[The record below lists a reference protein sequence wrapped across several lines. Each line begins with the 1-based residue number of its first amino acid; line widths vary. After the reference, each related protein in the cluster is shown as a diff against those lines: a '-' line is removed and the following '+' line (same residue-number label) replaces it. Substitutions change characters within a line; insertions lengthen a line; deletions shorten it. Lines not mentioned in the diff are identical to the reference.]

1 MIIMGQSNLLYKASV
16 WCLVVSTLILA
27 WVKGANSCVNEL
39 MLYFSIVTHMYL
51 LSSTPKC
58 VAFNINYETE
68 NPNVI
73 CKFYSKN
80 AVKLN
85 FQ

>member
-1 MIIMGQSNLLYKASV
+1 MIGWMNDWMDDKMD
-16 WCLVVSTLILA
+16 
-27 WVKGANSCVNEL
+27 SCVNEL
-39 MLYFSIVTHMYL
+39 MLNYSIATHMYL